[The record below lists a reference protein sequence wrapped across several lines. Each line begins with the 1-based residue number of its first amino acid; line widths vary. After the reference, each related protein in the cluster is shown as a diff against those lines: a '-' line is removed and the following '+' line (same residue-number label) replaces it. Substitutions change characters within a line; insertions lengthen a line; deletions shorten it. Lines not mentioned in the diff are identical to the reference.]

1 MKKIRLPG
9 ELAFVLSTVLL
20 ALAVAIL
27 TEADFG
33 ISMIV
38 APAYLLSLKSGVL
51 TFGQAEYVIQAGLFL
66 VFCLIMRRFRPI
78 WLMSFFTCLFYGAVL
93 DLWRMIP
100 AFNPQLTPPDSLPI
114 ALRIGMFAAGVV
126 LTSFSVA
133 LVFKSYLYP
142 QVYDFF
148 VKGISEKF
156 SLPTAKCKTCFD
168 LTCLLVSVGL
178 SLLFF
183 GRLEGIGVGTLVMAV
198 INGTLIGGFLRLFD
212 RTLDTAPLLWRFAAL
227 FEPEKNNR
235 EKPCENK
242 AEECENYVHGSN
254 LSNP

>member
-9 ELAFVLSTVLL
+9 EIAFVLSTVLL

-66 VFCLIMRRFRPI
+66 VFCLVMRRFRPI

-100 AFNPQLTPPDSLPI
+100 AFNPRITPPDSLPT
-114 ALRIGMFAAGVV
+114 ALRIGMF
-126 LTSFSVA
+126 
-133 LVFKSYLYP
+133 
-142 QVYDFF
+142 
-148 VKGISEKF
+148 SEKF

-183 GRLEGIGVGTLVMAV
+183 GRLEGIGIGTLVMAV

-212 RTLDTAPLLWRFAAL
+212 RTLDTAPLFGRFAAL

-254 LSNP
+254 LPNP